1 MKKYLSVQGNDVNCL
16 KIEVYYHLGG
26 INYFTYKDE
35 QRGYYL
41 SISPINKR
49 GNTESYTAFS
59 GIKILL
65 LEVKRKSNK
74 SYNEALKLA
83 KDLEEKYIKY
93 VCDRNNLKLL

>member
-1 MKKYLSVQGNDVNCL
+1 MKKYLSIDGNGVNCL

-26 INYFTYKDE
+26 INYFTCKE
-35 QRGYYL
+35 EKRGYYL
-41 SISPINKR
+41 SISPIDKR

-74 SYNEALKLA
+74 SYNEALKLS